1 MSLPAKVVDRLFE
14 RLAATYGRQWS
25 ALWSDTPVN
34 DVKSAWS
41 HELAGFSR
49 NLEALAWALEHLPEG
64 APNVIQ
70 FRNLARQA
78 PPPDAPKLPEPPLDA
93 ERVKA
98 ALRLLQSLTNPPLKE
113 EHFDGLK
120 WAKRIMQRVG
130 KGDPP
135 CRAAVTL
142 AKEALARNGHAPD
155 DFLHTPEVSR

>member
-1 MSLPAKVVDRLFE
+1 MTLPGKVVDRLFE

-25 ALWSDTPVN
+25 VLWADTPVN

-41 HELAGFSR
+41 HELGGFAR
-49 NLEALAWALEHLPEG
+49 NFEALAWALEHLPEA

-78 PPPDAPKLPEPPLDA
+78 PPPDVPRLPEPALDA
-93 ERVKA
+93 ERVKS
-98 ALRLLQSLTNPPLKE
+98 ALRLLQSQTNPPLKE
-113 EHFDGLK
+113 ENFDGLK

-142 AKEALARNGHAPD
+142 AKEALLRNGFEPEN
-155 DFLHTPEVSR
+155 FVHTTEVSK

>member
-1 MSLPAKVVDRLFE
+1 MTLPAKVVDRLFE
-14 RLAATYGRQWS
+14 RLAATYGRQWY
-25 ALWSDTPVN
+25 ALWADTPVN

-41 HELAGFSR
+41 HELGGFAR
-49 NLEALAWALEHLPEG
+49 NLEALAWALEHLPEA

-78 PPPDAPKLPEPPLDA
+78 PSPDVPRLPEPALDA

-98 ALRLLQSLTNPPLKE
+98 SLRLLQSLTNPPLKKE
-113 EHFDGLK
+113 NFDGLK

-142 AKEALARNGHAPD
+142 AKEALIRNGFEPG
-155 DFLHTPEVSR
+155 DFVQTTEVCR